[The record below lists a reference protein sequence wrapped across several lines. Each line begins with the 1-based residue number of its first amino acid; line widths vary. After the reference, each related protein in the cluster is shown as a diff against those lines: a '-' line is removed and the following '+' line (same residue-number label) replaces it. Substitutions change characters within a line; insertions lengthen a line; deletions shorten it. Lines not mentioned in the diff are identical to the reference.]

1 MPPCGIRDYQPFTV
15 SAIQV
20 LSALNNYSIAN
31 ITKLVEV
38 TSLIPA
44 TVGKV
49 MDVLENE
56 LKIIKEQTGQKRNRV
71 YVYGEYLE
79 ILKQHD

>member
-1 MPPCGIRDYQPFTV
+1 
-15 SAIQV
+15 
-20 LSALNNYSIAN
+20 
-31 ITKLVEV
+31 
-38 TSLIPA
+38 
-44 TVGKV
+44 